1 MPLDGD
7 APRPEPSSNWKIRV
21 WQVLIAVF
29 VFEIGLVLIILPW
42 RDMWY
47 LNYFR
52 QSLPILEEVWDRDYF
67 RAAISTLGALNIYI
81 AFKELLRA
89 FRKS

>member
-7 APRPEPSSNWKIRV
+7 APRPASSWRIRV

-52 QSLPILEEVWDRDYF
+52 QSFSFLEYVWDRNYF
-67 RAAISTLGALNIYI
+67 RGAISTLGAVNIYI
-81 AFKELLRA
+81 AFQELLRA
-89 FRKS
+89 FRRS